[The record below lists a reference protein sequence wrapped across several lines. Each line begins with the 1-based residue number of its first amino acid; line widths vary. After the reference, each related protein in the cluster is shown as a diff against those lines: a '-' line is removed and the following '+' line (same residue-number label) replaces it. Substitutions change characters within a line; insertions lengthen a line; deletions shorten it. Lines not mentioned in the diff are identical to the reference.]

1 MASLRAL
8 MCLTSLLV
16 ASSSRA
22 QEPELPAEPPP
33 REEEPVAEG
42 PAPEAR
48 TLSLSEAVRLALEG
62 NFGLLDAADSVQ
74 VARWNESTAR
84 AQFLPRLTPR
94 YQRSD
99 DQSLFGMD
107 ASQRVPWLGGS
118 LSGTAAYRSSD
129 QVGPVP
135 AGKSTDLRLAL
146 SQPLLRGFGPNTTYY
161 DLRNAR
167 RQRQRQERGFEV
179 QRQVLAVTV
188 ARAYYAVV
196 RQRALMGVSRQS
208 LLRTKGLREA
218 SDARMQVGLASKLDV
233 FRAELQS
240 SQTEDALVQA
250 QASLDESKEN
260 FRILLGLPAGAAVEP
275 AASSLGEA
283 DIELAPIEELVA
295 TAFSHRPELQEA
307 RDQIDDARRTASLA
321 RQNLLPQLD
330 LTVAV
335 SRLGFGPSLG
345 NSLEV
350 GDTQVNVFLSTSY
363 PLERTA
369 DRANK
374 AISELEVEAQRRA
387 LRQREQDVEAEV
399 RTAVRN
405 IERIR
410 KSVEL
415 QKKSVAF
422 AEQQLRL
429 ASLRYQ
435 RGLAS
440 NFDVVDAEGNLVTAR
455 SALVGLL
462 TDLQV
467 ARVQLLRV
475 LGTLDVTTEFAA

>member
-1 MASLRAL
+1 MALLRAL
-8 MCLTSLLV
+8 MCLTSLLA
-16 ASSSRA
+16 ASTGRG
-22 QEPELPAEPPP
+22 QEPELPPPLQ
-33 REEEPVAEG
+33 EEELVPEG
-42 PAPEAR
+42 PAPGAR
-48 TLSLSEAVRLALEG
+48 TVSLAEAVRLALEG
-62 NFGLLDAADSVQ
+62 NFGLQDAADNVQ
-74 VARWNESTAR
+74 VSRWGVNTAE
-84 AQFLPRLTPR
+84 ALFHPRLTPR
-94 YQRSD
+94 YERSD
-99 DQSLFGMD
+99 DQSLFALE
-107 ASQRVPWLGGS
+107 ASQRLPWLGGS
-118 LSGTAAYRSSD
+118 LTGTAGFRSVD
-129 QVGPVP
+129 QAGPAP
-135 AGKSTDLRLAL
+135 AGKSTDLRLAM
-146 SQPLLRGFGPNTTYY
+146 SQPLLRGFGPNATYY

-167 RQRQRQERGFEV
+167 RQRERQERAFAV
-179 QRQVLAVTV
+179 QRQTLAVAV

-218 SDARMQVGLASKLDV
+218 SEARMQVGLASKLDV
-233 FRAELQS
+233 FRAELQA

-250 QASLDESKEN
+250 QASLDESKET
-260 FRILLGLPAGAAVEP
+260 FRALLGLPPGEPVEP
-275 AASSLGEA
+275 AASALGEA
-283 DIELAPIEELVA
+283 AIELVPLEELVA
-295 TAFSHRPELQEA
+295 TAVSHRPELQEA

-335 SRLGFGPSLG
+335 SRLGFGPNFGDSFDAA
-345 NSLEV
+345 
-350 GDTQVNVFLSTSY
+350 DTQVNVFLSTSY
-363 PLERTA
+363 PFERSA

-374 AISELEVEAQRRA
+374 AISELGVEAQRRA

-399 RTAVRN
+399 RSAVRN

-415 QKKSVAF
+415 QRKSVEF

-440 NFDVVDAEGNLVTAR
+440 NFDIVEAEGSLVTAR

-462 TDLQV
+462 TDFHV

-475 LGTLDVTTEFAA
+475 LGTLDVATEFAS

>member
-8 MCLTSLLV
+8 MCLTSLLA

-22 QEPELPAEPPP
+22 QEPELPPPP
-33 REEEPVAEG
+33 AEEELAPEG

-48 TLSLSEAVRLALEG
+48 TLSLAEAVDLAVRK
-62 NFGLLDAADSVQ
+62 NFALLDSADSVQ
-74 VARWNESTAR
+74 AARWNEGTAE
-84 AQFLPRLTPR
+84 AQFHPRLTPR
-94 YQRSD
+94 YQKSD
-99 DQSLFGMD
+99 DLSVFALD

-118 LSGTAAYRSSD
+118 LTGTAGLRSTD
-129 QVGPVP
+129 QVGPAP

-146 SQPLLRGFGPNTTYY
+146 SQPLLRGFGPNATYY
-161 DLRNAR
+161 DLRNSR
-167 RQRQRQERGFEV
+167 RQRQRQERAFEV

-188 ARAYYAVV
+188 ARTYYSVV

-208 LLRTKGLREA
+208 LKRTRGLREA
-218 SDARMQVGLASKLDV
+218 SEARMQVGLASKLDV
-233 FRAELQS
+233 FRAELQA

-250 QASLDESKEN
+250 QANLDESKEA
-260 FRILLGLPAGAAVEP
+260 FRALLGLPPGEPVEP
-275 AASSLGEA
+275 AASLLPEA
-283 DIELAPIEELVA
+283 EIELAPLEVLVA
-295 TAFSHRPELQEA
+295 TALEHRPELQEA

-321 RQNLLPQLD
+321 KQNLLPQLD

-335 SRLGFGPSLG
+335 SKLGFGPSYSQ
-345 NSLEV
+345 SLDA

-363 PLERTA
+363 PLERSA

-387 LRQREQDVEAEV
+387 LRQREQDVEGEV
-399 RTAVRN
+399 RSAVRN

-415 QKKSVAF
+415 QRKSVEF

-429 ASLRYQ
+429 ATLRYQ

-440 NFDVVDAEGNLVTAR
+440 NFDIVDAEGNLVTAR

-462 TDLQV
+462 TDFQV

-475 LGTLDVTTEFAA
+475 LGTLDVAKEFAS

>member
-1 MASLRAL
+1 MY
-8 MCLTSLLV
+8 LTSLL
-16 ASSSRA
+16 AAYSSRA
-22 QEPELPAEPPP
+22 QEPELPPPP
-33 REEEPVAEG
+33 PPQEEELPAEG
-42 PAPEAR
+42 PAPGAR
-48 TLSLSEAVRLALEG
+48 VLSLSEAVQLALES

-74 VARWNESTAR
+74 VARWNEKTAR
-84 AQFLPRLTPR
+84 AEFLPNLTPR
-94 YQRSD
+94 YQRGD
-99 DQSLFGMD
+99 DQSVLGLD
-107 ASQRVPWLGGS
+107 ASQRVPWLGGNIV
-118 LSGTAAYRSSD
+118 GTAGFRSSD
-129 QVGPVP
+129 QVGSAP

-146 SQPLLRGFGPNTTYY
+146 SQPLLRGFGPNATYY

-167 RQRQRQERGFEV
+167 RQRQRQERTFEV

-218 SDARMQVGLASKLDV
+218 SEARMAVGLASKLDV
-233 FRAELQS
+233 FRAELQA

-260 FRILLGLPAGAAVEP
+260 FRLLLGLPAGAPVEP
-275 AASSLGEA
+275 AASALDEA
-283 DIELAPIEELVA
+283 EVELAPVEEMVA
-295 TAFSHRPELQEA
+295 TAFRHRPELEEA

-321 RQNLLPQLD
+321 KQNLLPQLD
-330 LTVAV
+330 LTIAV
-335 SRLGFGPSLG
+335 SRLGFGPSFG
-345 NSLEV
+345 DSLDT
-350 GDTQVNVFLSTSY
+350 GDTQLNVFLSTSY
-363 PLERTA
+363 PLERSA
-369 DRANK
+369 DRANR
-374 AISELEVEAQRRA
+374 AISELEVDAQRRA
-387 LRQREQDVEAEV
+387 LQQREQDVEAEV
-399 RTAVRN
+399 RSAVRN

-415 QKKSVAF
+415 QKKSVEF
-422 AEQQLRL
+422 SEQQLRL

-440 NFDVVDAEGNLVTAR
+440 NFDVVEAEGSLVTAR

-475 LGTLDVTTEFAA
+475 LGTLDVATEFAS